1 LGLTFSEARA
11 IAPSIGDFSEL
22 GEYLD
27 LPVRT
32 YSSGM
37 FIRLAFAIS
46 TAVQPDIVIMDE
58 MIGVGDQSF
67 IDKAQRRLAGILERA
82 QILVLASHS
91 ESIIR
96 SFCNKALWL
105 DKGQAKMIGSV
116 DAVLSAYAASTPS

>member
-1 LGLTFSEARA
+1 
-11 IAPSIGDFSEL
+11 
-22 GEYLD
+22 
-27 LPVRT
+27 
-32 YSSGM
+32 
-37 FIRLAFAIS
+37 
-46 TAVQPDIVIMDE
+46 MDE